1 MTKNVSKKSVH
12 KVLIEMMHPEINH
25 NLVDLGMIK
34 NVIARNNKVV
44 LTLKL
49 PFVNVPIK
57 EDLIRRIKEA
67 ITKLN
72 ADVKIEIKLAEMS
85 QKERTKFMT
94 MTREA
99 WIG

>member
-1 MTKNVSKKSVH
+1 
-12 KVLIEMMHPEINH
+12 MH
-25 NLVDLGMIK
+25 
-34 NVIARNNKVV
+34 
-44 LTLKL
+44 
-49 PFVNVPIK
+49 VPIK
-57 EDLIRRIKEA
+57 EDLICSIKEA

-94 MTREA
+94 MAREA